1 MTELLVYGG
10 LLGAGALL
18 VLTAQPI
25 GAPRPNLGRRLA
37 ALRPEVEREP
47 PGSRDRV
54 FRTGL
59 FEESLRPLIERAG
72 TRVARIMD
80 RLGMDF
86 RATDERLRLTGDRG
100 GLALFL
106 GQKVAGALI
115 GFAFLPV
122 GASFGVAP
130 PTPVWLWIA
139 GAAGGFVLPDALL
152 KSKSEARRRQMR
164 EDLVHFA
171 ELVALAVSAGLGIEG
186 ALEQVAS
193 TGKGPL
199 FTKIRRLLREGRL
212 QGTPSSEALG
222 RLPAEAGLPEA
233 EPLTQ
238 AVRAAATQGAQVT
251 LALRSQAQALR
262 ERRRLD
268 LVEAG
273 ERAQVRM
280 LLPIG
285 LLILPAFFV
294 LLLYPAAVQLL
305 RLTGP

>member
-1 MTELLVYGG
+1 VTELLVYGG

>member
-1 MTELLVYGG
+1 
-10 LLGAGALL
+10 
-18 VLTAQPI
+18 
-25 GAPRPNLGRRLA
+25 
-37 ALRPEVEREP
+37 
-47 PGSRDRV
+47 
-54 FRTGL
+54 
-59 FEESLRPLIERAG
+59 
-72 TRVARIMD
+72 
-80 RLGMDF
+80 
-86 RATDERLRLTGDRG
+86 
-100 GLALFL
+100 
-106 GQKVAGALI
+106 
-115 GFAFLPV
+115 
-122 GASFGVAP
+122 
-130 PTPVWLWIA
+130 
-139 GAAGGFVLPDALL
+139 
-152 KSKSEARRRQMR
+152 MR

-199 FTKIRRLLREGRL
+199 FNEIRRLLREGRL

-238 AVRAAATQGAQVT
+238 AVRAAATHGAQVT
-251 LALRSQAQALR
+251 LALRSQARSLR